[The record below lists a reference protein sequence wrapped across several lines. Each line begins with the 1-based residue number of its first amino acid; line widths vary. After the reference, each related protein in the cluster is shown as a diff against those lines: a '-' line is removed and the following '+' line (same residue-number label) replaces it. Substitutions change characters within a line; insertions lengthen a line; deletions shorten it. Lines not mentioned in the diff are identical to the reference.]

1 VRELRVVD
9 RSSGDLEVNWS
20 IGYGCCRSRDLVR
33 TYVSDLSACLRGSPL
48 RLVLWVDRHYR
59 GEGSPLVEIRMA
71 DVDSDESWRVV
82 QRGDDDCLHLVCT
95 TYVRQISS
103 VVSFVSSFSV
113 R

>member
-1 VRELRVVD
+1 
-9 RSSGDLEVNWS
+9 
-20 IGYGCCRSRDLVR
+20 
-33 TYVSDLSACLRGSPL
+33 
-48 RLVLWVDRHYR
+48 
-59 GEGSPLVEIRMA
+59 VEIRMA